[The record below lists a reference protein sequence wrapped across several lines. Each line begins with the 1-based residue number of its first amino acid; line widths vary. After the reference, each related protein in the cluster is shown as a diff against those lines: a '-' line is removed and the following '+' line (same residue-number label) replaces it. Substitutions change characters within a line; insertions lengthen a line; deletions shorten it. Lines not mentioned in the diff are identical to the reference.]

1 MQNDIFSCQGWLFKI
16 GMEWSVLVITKLD
29 PKFKNEVSN
38 VPGGRNIKRCFQCG
52 TCNVGCPVREIEEKY
67 NPRKIIRMAVLGMRE
82 RVLSSDFIWLC
93 SACYTCQERCPQDV
107 RIPEVMNA
115 LKNLAVKEGYIH
127 SSFAKRME
135 LIETQGR
142 LFPIT
147 KFDNTKRKELGLP
160 QIPPENKEVQ
170 ELFKLTGLNKL
181 SNTKGGE

>member
-1 MQNDIFSCQGWLFKI
+1 MA
-16 GMEWSVLVITKLD
+16 ITKLD
-29 PKFKNEVSN
+29 PRFKEEVTK
-38 VPGGRNIKRCFQCG
+38 VPGGQNIKRCFQCG

-67 NPRKIIRMAVLGMRE
+67 NPRKIIRMAILGMRE

-115 LKNLAVKEGYIH
+115 LKNLAAKEGYIH

-135 LIETQGR
+135 LIGTQGR
-142 LFPIT
+142 LFPIS

-160 QIPPENKEVQ
+160 EIPPENKEVQ
-170 ELFKLTGLNKL
+170 ELFKLAGLDKL
-181 SNTKGGE
+181 SNTEGEE